1 MPMRGGHTPRVT
13 LQTAIVNMGDVER
26 VAAVDGLTRRD
37 EDEPRRVDEAAPQD
51 VDEETKE
58 VTETVMAASR
68 LLVALSARALASV
81 DAALTLPQ
89 LRTLVVLDRCGPVK
103 LAVLA
108 ATLGVNASTALR
120 MVDKL
125 EAGGLVDRKANP
137 ANRREV
143 VLRLTPA
150 GATLVRQVL
159 DHRHRE
165 VAALVGTLPV
175 GVRAGLVEG
184 LRALTEAADDLA
196 VGPGGAARTPDGLP
210 SEPGF

>member
-1 MPMRGGHTPRVT
+1 
-13 LQTAIVNMGDVER
+13 
-26 VAAVDGLTRRD
+26 
-37 EDEPRRVDEAAPQD
+37 
-51 VDEETKE
+51 
-58 VTETVMAASR
+58 MAASR

-81 DAALTLPQ
+81 DATLTLPQ

-108 ATLGVNASTALR
+108 ATLGVNPSTALR

-143 VLRLTPA
+143 VLRLTPS
-150 GATLVRQVL
+150 GASLVRQVL
-159 DHRHRE
+159 DHRHQE

-196 VGPGGAARTPDGLP
+196 VGPGGTARTADGLP

>member
-1 MPMRGGHTPRVT
+1 
-13 LQTAIVNMGDVER
+13 MGDVER

-37 EDEPRRVDEAAPQD
+37 DEPQS
-51 VDEETKE
+51 VDEETEE

-68 LLVALSARALASV
+68 LLVALSARALATV
-81 DAALTLPQ
+81 DATLTLPQ

-137 ANRREV
+137 DNRREV
-143 VLRLTPA
+143 VLRLTPS
-150 GATLVRQVL
+150 GTSLVRQVL
-159 DHRHRE
+159 DHRHKE
-165 VAALVGTLPV
+165 VAALVGALPV
-175 GVRAGLVEG
+175 GVRAGLLEG

-196 VGPGGAARTPDGLP
+196 VGPGGAVRTPDGLP
-210 SEPGF
+210 SEPSF